1 MRRFYLDSAPE
12 NNTACIR
19 GDEARHIEK
28 VLRLGPGDSVELFCA
43 DGSVYRAVIESLNRG
58 ELIARICERTSREP
72 DMGPL
77 ITSGGQPVGF
87 FAGGTMHVQREQA

>member
-1 MRRFYLDSAPE
+1 MRRFYLDTAPE

-43 DGSVYRAVIESLNRG
+43 DGSVYRAVIESLHRG
-58 ELIARICERTSREP
+58 EVIARICERTSREP
-72 DMGPL
+72 DTGPL
-77 ITSGGQPVGF
+77 ITLCQAIVKPQRHGF
-87 FAGGTMHVQREQA
+87 NC